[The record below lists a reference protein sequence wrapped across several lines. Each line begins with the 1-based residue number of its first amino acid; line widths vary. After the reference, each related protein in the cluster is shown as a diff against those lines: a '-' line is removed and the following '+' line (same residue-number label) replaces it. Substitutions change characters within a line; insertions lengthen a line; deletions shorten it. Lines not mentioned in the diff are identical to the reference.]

1 MLMLLE
7 FKKEVLL
14 NVHIKSRLNVL
25 IAYQDQLLSVIVIE
39 FSVIIKVK
47 TKRNGFQS
55 DFVAQ
60 VTILIKVLLY
70 HKGNSLHFFHADLV
84 IPCFC
89 IVVHSF
95 LHYAKDNFPLSKL
108 FINVNKFVIS

>member
-7 FKKEVLL
+7 LKKEVLL
-14 NVHIKSRLNVL
+14 DIHIKSRLRLL
-25 IAYQDQLLSVIVIE
+25 IAYQDQHFPVIVIE

-55 DFVAQ
+55 DLVAQ
-60 VTILIKVLLY
+60 VTIHIKALLY
-70 HKGNSLHFFHADLV
+70 HKGNSLHFIHADLV

-89 IVVHSF
+89 IFVHSF
-95 LHYAKDNFPLSKL
+95 LHYTKDNITLSK
-108 FINVNKFVIS
+108 INKW